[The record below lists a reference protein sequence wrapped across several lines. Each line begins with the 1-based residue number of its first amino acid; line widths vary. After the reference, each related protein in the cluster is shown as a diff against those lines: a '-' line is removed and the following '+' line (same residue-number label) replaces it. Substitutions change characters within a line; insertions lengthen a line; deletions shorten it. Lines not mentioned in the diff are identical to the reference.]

1 MDKDQKRHPHSPL
14 LKRKMG
20 ANIIILLVIIGLTG
34 GGLGLNPGELAEAD
48 FEPVP
53 EENLILDGAII
64 LQGNSI
70 LPFSGQA
77 LGQDGLCVAETS
89 PKVNRTIKVVV
100 TGYSSSPLETDDT
113 PNITASGTLTRDGV
127 VATNLLPIGT
137 EVRFPELFGEKVFVV
152 EDRMSSRAGY
162 QADIWFPSALEAL
175 VFGAKRTYMEV
186 I

>member
-1 MDKDQKRHPHSPL
+1 MDKDPKSYPHFPL
-14 LKRKMG
+14 SKRKMG
-20 ANIIILLVIIGLTG
+20 ANIIILLVIMSLTG

-48 FEPVP
+48 FEIAS
-53 EENLILDGAII
+53 EENIILDGAII

-70 LPFSGQA
+70 LPLSGPASSQEA
-77 LGQDGLCVAETS
+77 LCTTETS
-89 PKVNRTIKVVV
+89 PKASRTIKVVV
-100 TGYSSSPLETDDT
+100 TGYSSSPHETDET
-113 PNITASGTLTRDGV
+113 PHVTASGTLTRDGV

-137 EVRFPELFGEKVFVV
+137 KVRFPELFGDKIFLV

-175 VFGAKRTYMEV
+175 VFGAKRTFMEV